1 MPGYLDTH
9 SLHYLPVDVSGQM
22 FAIPMSEVA
31 AVRRLSDEDAAASE
45 PADKGSA
52 TIPVVDLRRLFF
64 PVKRQSP
71 ERPSYVIVISMP
83 DLTYVV
89 LVDDVRPARRVEP
102 HDQLPV
108 PPLLAGQQYPFS
120 GVIRVGDSL
129 VLMINCR
136 LLAEEL
142 RQVKSGLVLEQV
154 HGS

>member
-9 SLHYLPVDVSGQM
+9 SLQYLPVDVCGQM

-31 AVRRLSDEDAAASE
+31 AVRRLSDDDAATYE
-45 PADKGSA
+45 PVNKGAA

-71 ERPSYVIVISMP
+71 ERPSYVVVISMR

-102 HDQLPV
+102 ADQLPI
-108 PPLLAGQQYPFS
+108 PPLLAGRQYPFS
-120 GVIRVGDSL
+120 SVIRVGDSL
-129 VLMINCR
+129 MLMIHCR

-142 RQVKSGLVLEQV
+142 RQVKSGLVMEQSY
-154 HGS
+154 GS